1 MRGARW
7 LLLKD
12 LQILRRSPLQA
23 VLLVAYPILIAVLV
37 GFAISRG
44 PEDPRVAFL
53 NEVPPQTRINVGGQE
68 LPKANVKEQICE
80 RVECVFVDDRAE
92 AMSKVESGDVLAALI
107 LPADLVNKINSL
119 STLTPGVPEVEVLV
133 NEENAVKAE
142 LVDDRITTLLAEANL
157 RIARRIGNEGGRY
170 LGLIVNGGKFEVL
183 GETIPILGLRTS
195 ARILEQVTPALPPA
209 LRPALEQV
217 TEFASQA
224 RDNLD
229 VAKPLID
236 RLAQPIAVDKVVV
249 GGESPPL
256 EIFAIAVA
264 ATLTLAFVVVLLVA
278 GSLALEREENAFPRL
293 TRGLVSSTAL
303 LGEKVLLGVAVGLVV
318 TLLMLAGMAIFVPLE
333 WGRFGLWL
341 LAILFSG
348 VALGAAGAAIVAE
361 VFPELQK
368 QHEFVARGAAG
379 AALGAAAR
387 EVRAVSLL
395 AFMVTLPVAFLSLVP
410 SGAVGPAV
418 FDAIRVLTAL
428 FPFKPAL
435 QAITAALDQAG
446 PGIGGPLLHLAVLF
460 LAYGLIARL
469 ALRRFATV

>member
-1 MRGARW
+1 MRGVRW

-53 NEVPPQTRINVGGQE
+53 NEVPPNTRINVGGGE
-68 LPKANVKEQICE
+68 LPKANVKERICK
-80 RVECVFVDDRAE
+80 RVECVFVSDRAE
-92 AMSKVESGDVLAALI
+92 AEEKVESGDVLAALV

-142 LVDDRITTLLAEANL
+142 LVDDRITSLLAQANL
-157 RIARRIGNEGGRY
+157 AIARRIGAEGGRY
-170 LGLIVNGGKFEVL
+170 LGLLVDGGQFSVL
-183 GETIPILGLRTS
+183 GETVQILGLRTT
-195 ARILEQVTPALPPA
+195 ARILENVTPALPPN
-209 LRPALEQV
+209 LRPALEEV
-217 TEFASQA
+217 TEFAAQA

-236 RLAQPIAVDKVVV
+236 RLAQPIEVDKVVV

-278 GSLALEREENAFPRL
+278 GSLALEREENAFLRL
-293 TRGLVSSTAL
+293 TRGLVSPAGL
-303 LGEKVLLGVAVGLVV
+303 LGEKVLLGIAAGLVV
-318 TLLMLAGMAIFVPLE
+318 TLLMLLGMRFFVPLE
-333 WGRFGLWL
+333 LGRIGLWL
-341 LAILFSG
+341 VAILFSG
-348 VALGAAGAAIVAE
+348 AAL
-361 VFPELQK
+361 
-368 QHEFVARGAAG
+368 GAAG

-395 AFMVTLPVAFLSLVP
+395 AFMVTLPIAFLSLVP
-410 SGAVGPAV
+410 SGAVSPAV
-418 FDAIRVLTAL
+418 FDAIRYLTAL

-435 QAITAALDQAG
+435 QAITAALDEAG
-446 PGIGGPLLHLAVLF
+446 PGIGGPLLHLAL
-460 LAYGLIARL
+460 LAVAYALIARF
-469 ALRRFATV
+469 ALRRFAAV

>member
-1 MRGARW
+1 MGGVRW

-23 VLLVAYPILIAVLV
+23 VLLVVYPILIAVLV

-53 NEVPPQTRINVGGQE
+53 NEVPEGTRISVGGQK
-68 LPKANVKEQICE
+68 LPEANVRERICE
-80 RVECVFVDDRAE
+80 RVECVFVSDREEAE
-92 AMSKVESGDVLAALI
+92 DKVASGDVLAALI

-119 STLTPGVPEVEVLV
+119 STLTPGVPKVEVLV

-142 LVDDRITTLLAEANL
+142 LVDDRITSLLAQANL
-157 RIARRIGNEGGRY
+157 RIAQRIGAEGSRY
-170 LGLIVNGGKFEVL
+170 LKLLIRGGEFEVL
-183 GETIPILGLRTS
+183 GEKIPILGLEAS
-195 ARILEQVTPALPPA
+195 ARILETVAPLLPPR
-209 LRPALEQV
+209 LRPSLEEV
-217 TEFASQA
+217 TEFAAQA

-229 VAKPLID
+229 VAQPLID
-236 RLAQPIAVDKVVV
+236 RLAQPIAVEKVVV

-293 TRGLVSSTAL
+293 TRGLVSSTGL

-318 TLLMLAGMAIFVPLE
+318 TLLMLLGMQFFVPLE
-333 WGRFGLWL
+333 WERVGLWL
-341 LAILFSG
+341 AAILT
-348 VALGAAGAAIVAE
+348 AGAA
-361 VFPELQK
+361 L
-368 QHEFVARGAAG
+368 GAAG

-387 EVRAVSLL
+387 EVRTVSLL
-395 AFMVTLPVAFLSLVP
+395 AFMVTLPVAFLSLIP
-410 SGAVGPAV
+410 SGAVSPVV
-418 FDAIRVLTAL
+418 FDVIRYLTAL

-435 QAITAALDQAG
+435 EAITAALDEAG
-446 PGIGGPLLHLAVLF
+446 PGIGEPLLHLAILF
-460 LAYGLIARL
+460 VAYTAVARV
-469 ALRRFATV
+469 ALRRFAAV

>member
-1 MRGARW
+1 MGGVRW

-44 PEDPRVAFL
+44 PETPRVAFL
-53 NEVPPQTRINVGGQE
+53 NEVPQGTRITVGGEQ
-68 LPKANVKEQICE
+68 LASSNVQGRICR
-80 RVECVFVDDRAE
+80 RVECVFVADRQEAE
-92 AMSKVESGDVLAALI
+92 DKVSSGDALAALI
-107 LPADLVNKINSL
+107 LPANLVNEINSL

-142 LVDDRITTLLAEANL
+142 LVDDRISTLLAQANL
-157 RIARRIGNEGGRY
+157 AIARRIGSEGGRY
-170 LGLIVNGGKFEVL
+170 LNLIVNGGEFKAL
-183 GETIPILGLRTS
+183 GGSFHILGLRAS
-195 ARILEQVTPALPPA
+195 AKILEAVTPALPHSLQP
-209 LRPALEQV
+209 PLEEV
-217 TEFASQA
+217 TRFAAEA

-236 RLAQPIAVDKVVV
+236 RLAQPIKVDKVVV
-249 GGESPPL
+249 GGASPPL

-293 TRGLVSSTAL
+293 TRGLVSPGAL
-303 LGEKVLLGVAVGLVV
+303 LAEKVLLGVGVGLLV
-318 TLLMLAGMAIFVPLE
+318 TLLMLAGLAVFVPLE
-333 WGRFGLWL
+333 WSRFGLWL
-341 LAILFSG
+341 LAIVLS
-348 VALGAAGAAIVAE
+348 GAA
-361 VFPELQK
+361 L
-368 QHEFVARGAAG
+368 GAAG

-410 SGAVGPAV
+410 SGAVGTGV
-418 FDAIRVLTAL
+418 FEAIRIVTAL

-435 QAITAALDQAG
+435 QAIVAALDSGG
-446 PGIGGPLLHLAVLF
+446 PGLGGPLAHLAILLF
-460 LAYGLIARL
+460 AYAAIARL
-469 ALRRFATV
+469 ALRRFSAV